1 MVTLESFRF
10 AAKGLKL
17 VLARERNARI
27 HLVFA
32 VLALLLSWFLHISLL
47 ELGLVV
53 MAITLV
59 FFAEVVN
66 TAIEKTLDQISTEN
80 NQIVKIVKD
89 MTAAGV
95 LLCAISAVVIAGL
108 VFLPHII
115 SLLNK

>member
-10 AAKGLKL
+10 AFKGLKL
-17 VLARERNARI
+17 VLSRERNARI
-27 HLVFA
+27 HFA
-32 VLALLLSWFLHISLL
+32 FAIIAIFLSWLFRISLI
-47 ELGLVV
+47 EFGLVI

-66 TAIEKTLDQISTEN
+66 TAIEKTLDQISAEN

-95 LLCAISAVVIAGL
+95 LLCAISALIIAAI
-108 VFLPHII
+108 VFLPRLSQVIH
-115 SLLNK
+115 L